1 MPDGSVFESGHRM
14 MRTHAETYLAVAFSL
29 LLATVPSH
37 VLDGYQSTEPA
48 AGAGPGGA
56 TDSAPLSTS
65 ELHSLVAP
73 IALYPDALVAQILSA
88 ATFPDQV
95 AVADYWIQQHK
106 SLTGSSLVQ
115 AVNNETWSPSVKALS
130 AFPSVLHNMAQNL
143 SWTSSLGEAYH
154 NQRAAVMKAV
164 QTLRAQAKAAG
175 TLKSSAQITVKEPSQ
190 GVIEITPTNPQIV
203 YVPEYNPAVIY
214 GVPYVWPGYTAG
226 DVLAA
231 DAIGF
236 GTGIAVGALMG
247 SAWGWHT
254 WGCDWYGGAALY
266 NHAAFYGN
274 AAWHGAYYHGGYHY
288 GGYGYANAYNRTA
301 DFNRTTDV
309 SRTTDFGNTNFNR
322 SVTRSTSFSSSA
334 WGHDAGAFG
343 GDGWSSRATSMRGWG
358 SMNAG
363 GFSGGR
369 FAGGGFGGGGF
380 RGGGG
385 RR

>member
-1 MPDGSVFESGHRM
+1 M
-14 MRTHAETYLAVAFSL
+14 MRKHAATHLAAVFSL

-37 VLDGYQSTEPA
+37 VLDGYQATETAPGV
-48 AGAGPGGA
+48 GAGGA
-56 TDSAPLSTS
+56 TDSAPLSAS
-65 ELHSLVAP
+65 QLHALVAP
-73 IALYPDALVAQILSA
+73 IALYPDALVAQILSG

-95 AVADYWIQQHK
+95 AIADYWVQQHK
-106 SLTGSSLVQ
+106 GLTGSSLAQ
-115 AVNNETWSPSVKALS
+115 AVNNETWDPSVKALT

-143 SWTSSLGEAYH
+143 SWTSSLGEAFH
-154 NQRAAVMKAV
+154 NQGAAVMKAV

-175 TLKSSAQITVKEPSQ
+175 TLKSSAQITVTEPSS
-190 GVIEITPTNPQIV
+190 GLIEIAPTNPQVV

-214 GVPYVWPGYTAG
+214 GVPYVWPGYTAA
-226 DVLAA
+226 DLVAA

-236 GTGIAVGALMG
+236 GAGIAVGALMG

-274 AAWHGAYYHGGYHY
+274 PAWHGAYYHGGYHY

-309 SRTTDFGNTNFNR
+309 NRTTDFNR
-322 SVTRSTSFSSSA
+322 TSGFSSTVNRSTSFNSSA
-334 WGHDAGAFG
+334 WSHDAGAFG
-343 GDGWSSRATSMRGWG
+343 GDGWSSRASSMRGWG
-358 SMNAG
+358 SMHAG
-363 GFSGGR
+363 GFGGGR

-380 RGGGG
+380 RGGG